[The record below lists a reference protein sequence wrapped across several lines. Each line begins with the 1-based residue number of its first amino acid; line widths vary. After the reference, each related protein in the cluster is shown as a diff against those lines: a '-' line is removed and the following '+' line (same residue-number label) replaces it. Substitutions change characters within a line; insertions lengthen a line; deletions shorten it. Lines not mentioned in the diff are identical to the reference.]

1 MSPPASPAP
10 FLWPHHQR
18 TVERLRQRFEPDA
31 RFDALLI
38 GGSLVKGYGRED
50 SDVDVVFIAT
60 PQEYR
65 QREVSGDFGYSAE
78 EDCDYPGGYVDGKV
92 VDLNFLLDVAGRGSE
107 PARAAFVG
115 VFPAFSRLPQLPE
128 LLTRITTYPEHE
140 RAGKMRVFYS
150 QLLIMNWYIGE
161 AEKRSDLYLLR
172 HVSTELALYAGRL
185 FLAHNRILYPYHK
198 WFMRRLS
205 EVPEKPEHLLRA
217 MEQVLAAPS
226 RQTAQAL
233 LDCVNSFQDWD
244 MSFDE
249 ATRHFL
255 QNREWNWRELQT
267 PLEDR

>member
-1 MSPPASPAP
+1 MSLSVPPAP

-18 TVERLRQRFEPDA
+18 TVERLRQRFGSDS

-50 SDVDVVFIAT
+50 SDVDVVFVAT
-60 PQEYR
+60 PGEYR
-65 QREVSGDFGYSAE
+65 EREQGGDFSYYAE

-92 VDLNFLLDVAGRGSE
+92 VDLNFLLDVAERGSE

-115 VFPAFSRLPQLPE
+115 AFAAFSHLPQLPE
-128 LLTRITTYPEHE
+128 LLARITAYPEHE
-140 RAGKMRVFYS
+140 RTEKMRAFYS

-198 WFMRRLS
+198 WFMRRLG
-205 EVPEKPEHLLRA
+205 EAPDKPDNLLA
-217 MEQVLAAPS
+217 AIQEVLATPS

-244 MSFDE
+244 ISFGE
-249 ATRHFL
+249 ATRYFL